1 MSDEPILSS
10 WQASWRA
17 AGLLLVI
24 DLGVLLAYFLVYY
37 LKHLGVIDAAP
48 DLLRI
53 ETQWGLGSSL
63 MYLKWLALIVLLA
76 ASWRRLHQPLLLS
89 LAAIF
94 LFFLIDD
101 ALGVHEQLGSQIT
114 RLLHYRDLWGL
125 RGNDFG
131 KLTFWALAGSA
142 CLIVFIGG
150 YLQSDRRTRR
160 IGQLFLLGIAGLV
173 LVGIGIDLVG
183 VLAKQ
188 LDASFLGRAVRF
200 GLRVAEDGGE
210 MILASLLVGLAYGVF
225 KNVPAAPGVEDWRAV
240 YRMA

>member
-1 MSDEPILSS
+1 MSDDPILPS
-10 WQASWRA
+10 WQTFWRA

-24 DLGVLLAYFLVYY
+24 DLGLLLAYFVVYY
-37 LKHLGVIDAAP
+37 LKHLGVVDAAP

-53 ETQWGLGSSL
+53 EAQWGLGSSL

-76 ASWRRLHQPLLLS
+76 ASWRRLYQPLLLS

-94 LFFLIDD
+94 LFLLVDD
-101 ALGVHEQLGSQIT
+101 VMGVHERLGSEIT

-131 KLTFWALAGSA
+131 KLTFWALAGGA
-142 CLIVFIGG
+142 CLVVFLGG

-188 LDASFLGRAVRF
+188 LDASLLGRAVRF

-210 MILASLLVGLAYGVF
+210 MILASLLVALAHGVF
-225 KNVPAAPGVEDWRAV
+225 KNVPAAPCIADWRAL
-240 YRMA
+240 YRTA